1 MKHRNAPLMIAA
13 LPLLA
18 SALSA
23 AWAGGGSCAYDEG
36 ILALERGHTLRAQ
49 TMLLIAAREGDPR
62 ARQVLRERFA
72 GQRLAAM
79 SASVTDPAEARRV
92 DPAK

>member
-1 MKHRNAPLMIAA
+1 MKTTNAPLILVAM
-13 LPLLA
+13 PLLA

-49 TMLLIAAREGDPR
+49 TMLLIAAREGDTR
-62 ARQVLRERFA
+62 AQQVLRERFA
-72 GQRLAAM
+72 GQRLAGVGLG
-79 SASVTDPAEARRV
+79 VTDLVEDRRA